1 MATKERRLDR
11 GRRRARQA
19 EIAIGGELR
28 EARLTAGLSQREV
41 GAIVGLSHAEIS
53 RIERGAAPW
62 VTIEALSLIAAA
74 VGLDLSIRTFPAGGP
89 MRDAAQVALLA
100 RFRGLVDPRLT
111 WRTEV
116 PIGIPGDLRAWDAVV
131 GDRTWRVA
139 VDAETRLRDVQALLR
154 REALKRRDDG
164 SVTMVLVVADTRHNR
179 GVLRLARADTGA
191 EFPVRGDEILN
202 ALARGQQ
209 PSGCGIVLV

>member
-1 MATKERRLDR
+1 MA
-11 GRRRARQA
+11 AA
-19 EIAIGGELR
+19 
-28 EARLTAGLSQREV
+28 LSQRQL

-62 VTIEALSLIAAA
+62 VTIETLSLIAAA
-74 VGLDLSIRTFPAGGP
+74 LGLDLSIRTFPAGGP
-89 MRDAAQVALLA
+89 IRDAAQLALLV
-100 RFRGLVDPRLT
+100 RFRRRVDPRLS

-131 GDRTWRVA
+131 GDRAWRVA
-139 VDAETRLRDVQALLR
+139 IDAETRLRDVQALVR

-164 SVTMVLVVADTRHNR
+164 AVTMVLVVADTRHNR
-179 GVLRLARADTGA
+179 GVLRLAGPDLGGD
-191 EFPVRGDEILN
+191 FPVRGQEILD

-209 PSGCGIVLV
+209 PSGSGIVLV